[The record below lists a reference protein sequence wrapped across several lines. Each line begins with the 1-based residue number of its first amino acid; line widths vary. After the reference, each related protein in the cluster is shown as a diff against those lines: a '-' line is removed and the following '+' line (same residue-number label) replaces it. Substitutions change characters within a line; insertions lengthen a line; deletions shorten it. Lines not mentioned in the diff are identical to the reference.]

1 MLSLSWGTLRER
13 RWLFAGAVSAVA
25 LGVALVQ
32 SSLLTLVATGE
43 PQIPPGTSGR
53 EAEQIREGYVG
64 AATLLGMTVL
74 LAAFLAVFIVG
85 STFAFTVAQRRRDL
99 ALLRLAGG
107 SRRQL
112 VVLLLTEAL
121 LLGLA
126 GTVLGV
132 LLGVP
137 AMWAQAWL
145 LVRLGFLPGHF
156 TVGWSAGV
164 LPVSAGVGLGVAVC
178 GVLAAALRAARLRPL
193 DAVRDSGAAARV
205 MTAGRWLVGLS
216 CLALAAPLVV
226 AGQSADFLGALLVAM
241 AVSMLG
247 AVAFSMLSPL
257 LVPPAGWVLG
267 SALRRAGVLGEL
279 AEANLREGTRRSAAT
294 AAPLI
299 VLVALTAGFAGTLD
313 SLAAATG
320 VEIRRLTA
328 GDLVVESTGAQAA
341 RLRQIPG
348 VAVASTRLSVEI
360 SIRAEHREEGRTWR
374 HTYHSGIVAIDPDA
388 YQRTQRLRPAA
399 GSLDRLRGATVAIG
413 PGLAAEPIR
422 RKVPPVAR
430 IGDRRVRLRIV
441 AVMPE
446 VLENGA
452 DAFLV
457 PRELIPDELA
467 ARSPAETIVQVA
479 PGASVQEVAARI
491 RAADLGTVR
500 TVSEWADA
508 RVAAQTR
515 GNRDIMLVLLGMS
528 GLYAAIAVVNA
539 LVMAGAERRTEFA
552 VARLTG
558 LSRGQVVRA
567 ALVESCAVIAIGL
580 LLGGLVAAAALSGL
594 QVIAVPWT
602 LLFWLAA
609 GAFLVGGATTV
620 LTAWWATRPAPV
632 TLAAARE

>member
-1 MLSLSWGTLRER
+1 MLSLSWGTLRDR
-13 RWLFAGAVSAVA
+13 RWLFAGALAAVA

-43 PQIPPGTSGR
+43 PQIPPGASGR
-53 EAEQIREGYVG
+53 EAEQISEGYVG

-99 ALLRLAGG
+99 ALLRLVGG
-107 SRRQL
+107 SRLQL
-112 VVLLLTEAL
+112 IRLLLTEAL

-132 LLGVP
+132 LLGLP

-145 LVRLGFLPGHF
+145 LVRLDFLPESF
-156 TVGWSAGV
+156 TVGWSVKV
-164 LPVSAGVGLGVAVC
+164 LPVSAAVGLGVSVC
-178 GVLAAALRAARLRPL
+178 GVLAASLRAARLRPL
-193 DAVRDSGAAARV
+193 DAVRDIGPAARV
-205 MTAGRWLVGLS
+205 MTAGRWLVGIS
-216 CLALAAPLVV
+216 FLALAVPLVV
-226 AGQSADFLGALLVAM
+226 AGQSADFLGALLIAM

-267 SALRRAGVLGEL
+267 LALRRVGVLGEL
-279 AEANLREGTRRSAAT
+279 AEANLREGTRRSASM

-299 VLVALTAGFAGTLD
+299 VLVALTAGFSGTLD
-313 SLAAATG
+313 SLAEATG
-320 VEIRRLTA
+320 VEVRRLTA

-341 RLRQIPG
+341 RLSEIPG

-374 HTYHSGIVAIDPDA
+374 HTYYSGIVAIDPDA
-388 YQRTQRLRPAA
+388 YRRTQRLRPAS
-399 GSLDRLRGATVAIG
+399 GSLDRLRGATIAIG
-413 PGLAAEPIR
+413 PGLSDEPIR
-422 RKVPPVAR
+422 RKPPVVAR

-441 AVMPE
+441 AVMPA

-452 DAFLV
+452 DTFLV

-479 PGASVQEVAARI
+479 PGASVREVADRI
-491 RAADLGTVR
+491 RAAGLGTVR

-539 LVMAGAERRTEFA
+539 LVMAGAERRVEFA

-558 LSRGQVVRA
+558 LSRGQVIRA
-567 ALVESCAVIAIGL
+567 ALVESCAVVAIGL

-602 LLFWLAA
+602 LLLLLAL

-632 TLAAARE
+632 ALASARE